1 MLDFILNLD
10 KRLFLLI
17 NSDWTA
23 PWADVFFP
31 FITDLHKKNPV
42 KLIMIPLII
51 GLFIWRRGWKK
62 GCTIFIM
69 AVLSVSLS
77 DAVGNW
83 AFKKTVQRPRPAET
97 QGLQVT
103 VRAPFGGYSFVSN
116 HATNM
121 FNFATFTSVIFPVMA
136 APMFALAVLVGYSR
150 VYNGVHFPTD
160 VLAGAALGMI
170 LGILMARLCLK
181 VMERFDETDNE
192 AEAT

>member
-23 PWADVFFP
+23 PWADLFFP

-42 KLIMIPLII
+42 KLIMLPLII
-51 GLFIWRRGWKK
+51 ALFIWRRGWKK

-77 DAVGNW
+77 DGVGNW

-97 QGLQVT
+97 QGLQVN

-136 APMFALAVLVGYSR
+136 IPMFSLAVLVGYSR

-160 VLAGAALGMI
+160 VLAGAILGII
-170 LGILMARLCLK
+170 LGILMARLCQKL
-181 VMERFDETDNE
+181 MERFDETDNE